1 MEEMLCESSRMVW
14 EELSMED
21 PRNGPRLPRE
31 RVLGREAEEDGL
43 LQKLLLLPPHRQGS
57 PAELPFLS
65 RAHYSLCPSCTPGST
80 VPTHWKRP

>member
-31 RVLGREAEEDGL
+31 RVLGRRKMKAHPPKVAWTVSSAPEWQCSRVAV
-43 LQKLLLLPPHRQGS
+43 LQSGSEQGG
-57 PAELPFLS
+57 E
-65 RAHYSLCPSCTPGST
+65 
-80 VPTHWKRP
+80 